1 MVHFNEKNPYGI
13 FYEDNFY
20 VVWLSPAQPSEAIF
34 YMSTDTKSWLQFFL
48 KVRFHLEI
56 LAQKQNFS
64 SHDVQ

>member
-1 MVHFNEKNPYGI
+1 M
-13 FYEDNFY
+13 
-20 VVWLSPAQPSEAIF
+20 F
-34 YMSTDTKSWLQFFL
+34 YMSKDTKSWLQFFL